1 MIFKTISLRP
11 EDETITLD
19 AYVADPYG
27 DNLRKAILV
36 IPGGGYKE
44 ICSDREGEPIALA
57 FLPYG
62 YNAFVLKYS
71 VGRKRPFPAQLIEA
85 AMAIKHIKDNAV
97 EYGIDPDNV
106 FVTGFSAGGHLTGS
120 CGILWKHPAIYEALD
135 MPYGY
140 NKPKGI
146 MPIYPVVNGHEGSF
160 KNLWC
165 TDTPTDEQK
174 KQSYLNLHVDKD
186 SAPAFILHTAT
197 DEIVPVQDSF
207 DLANAYAKAGVPFEL
222 HIYPKGPHGMALANE
237 ITAWNGRKEYVNP
250 EIAKWV
256 GMAAA
261 WANNL

>member
-1 MIFKTISLRP
+1 MIFKTVQLRP
-11 EDETITLD
+11 EDEKITLD
-19 AYVADPYG
+19 AYVADPYKTYK
-27 DNLRKAILV
+27 RKAILV
-36 IPGGGYKE
+36 IPGGGYGG

-85 AMAIKHIKDNAV
+85 ALAIKHIKDHAE
-97 EYGIDPDNV
+97 EYAIDPEEI
-106 FVTGFSAGGHLTGS
+106 FVVGFSAGGHLTAS
-120 CGILWKHPAIYEALD
+120 CGILWKHPAVYEAVD

-146 MPIYPVVNGHEGSF
+146 MPIYPVINDHLGSF

-165 TDTPTDEQK
+165 TDTPTQEQLD
-174 KQSYLNLHVDKD
+174 QTTLDRHVDSD
-186 SAPAFILHTAT
+186 SAPAFILHTTT
-197 DEIVPVQDSF
+197 DEIVPVKNAL
-207 DLANAYAKAGVPFEL
+207 DLAGAYAKAGVPFEM
-222 HIYPKGPHGMALANE
+222 HIYPEGPHGMALANE
-237 ITAWNGRKEYVNP
+237 ITAWDGNPAYINP
-250 EIAKWV
+250 EIAKWI